1 MPDNSPNNSID
12 KKKPP
17 KGKPSIK
24 GIKTKLCYKCGEP
37 VSPEDTECPHC
48 GAKGGFNSAV
58 YVRIILGFLIG
69 FFLWLIFWR

>member
-1 MPDNSPNNSID
+1 MPANSQNNSKKKKNSPKRKSLA
-12 KKKPP
+12 
-17 KGKPSIK
+17 

-58 YVRIILGFLIG
+58 YTRIVLGFLLG
-69 FFLWLIFWR
+69 FFLWLLFWR